1 MEVGGEGGEYDAFIH
16 KKARDPGLR
25 ADERGVGTAL
35 LRKGMAAAQ
44 GRHGRAVGVVQLLV
58 DIGNTSAILWY
69 RARGFRVV
77 TAYTAAGARAAARR
91 KRAGPERAPV
101 AVTRV

>member
-16 KKARDPGLR
+16 EIARDPGLR

-44 GRHGRAVGVVQLLV
+44 GHQGRAVGVVQLLV
-58 DIGNTSAILWY
+58 DIGNT
-69 RARGFRVV
+69 RVFRVV
-77 TAYTAAGARAAARR
+77 TAYMCDPRFLPAYT
-91 KRAGPERAPV
+91 
-101 AVTRV
+101 